1 MINKMV
7 EQIGLCEI
15 VEVIQQQIK
24 TEIQSYVLINDIAD
38 IIYGDISLLF
48 TLLTFDLGGF
58 RPPQLVRVKLNRT
71 NHKQKKSVSV
81 L

>member
-48 TLLTFDLGGF
+48 TLLTFDLDGF
-58 RPPQLVRVKLNRT
+58 SWSELN
-71 NHKQKKSVSV
+71 
-81 L
+81 